1 VRAGTA
7 ISAEARESKGQSWL
21 VSRASSTSLVA
32 QELEED
38 DDFFSPLEGDGFG
51 DASARAS
58 RAGSVRTSRMASRA
72 GSRADLTHL
81 TPAVQYTAMGGS
93 EYFGVA
99 RGAASPAVLTGPD
112 FVDAEDGE
120 EEEVDSGDEEKRMEE
135 EAEVARL
142 TSDRG
147 FGLGSIVDRLIGW
160 TLFDVRE
167 DRGAAE
173 DEDALAGE
181 EEGQRKARAEDARI
195 TGKPQGPKTETS
207 GEPTDEDGE
216 KDGEAAGGWSDAAWL
231 LSVAS
236 KVIL

>member
-32 QELEED
+32 QELDED
-38 DDFFSPLEGDGFG
+38 DDFFSPMGEDGFG

-58 RAGSVRTSRMASRA
+58 RAGSARTSRRASRA
-72 GSRADLTHL
+72 GSRADLTYL
-81 TPAVQYTAMGGS
+81 TPMSGNLAAGGDF
-93 EYFGVA
+93 FGGFA
-99 RGAASPAVLTGPD
+99 GGASTVLTGPD
-112 FVDAEDGE
+112 FVDAEDGK
-120 EEEVDSGDEEKRMEE
+120 EEEVDSGDEEERMEE

-147 FGLGSIVDRLIGW
+147 FGLGSMVDRLIGW

-167 DRGAAE
+167 DRSAAE
-173 DEDALAGE
+173 DEDAPAGK

-216 KDGEAAGGWSDAAWL
+216 KGGEAAGGWSDAAWL

-236 KVIL
+236 KIIL